1 MKKLWLTALFLVGGG
16 GGLIDSKFL
25 PGDGYRPVGK
35 ILGQTRKKDESDKR
49 HFGPDSYYQGHE
61 PVLIP
66 AVDEAQWQAV
76 LKLLLPDARESFKK
90 EVNLKEEL
98 PIAVF
103 GGKAVGRQMWVEIL
117 AIHILKQDGH
127 PLGERL
133 VVEAVIYGEHPY
145 VPVKEIGPWSPWALV
160 TLRRDRV
167 KKLKDFSLRPENFS
181 LLLKTEEYLPLAP
194 AKTNFP
200 ERP

>member
-1 MKKLWLTALFLVGGG
+1 MKKLWLTALFVIGGG

-35 ILGQTRKKDESDKR
+35 ILGQTRTKDEADR
-49 HFGPDSYYQGHE
+49 RFFGSHSHYQGHE
-61 PVLIP
+61 ANLIP
-66 AVDEAQWQAV
+66 ALDEAQWQEV
-76 LKLLLPDARESFKK
+76 LKLLFPDVRESFKK

-103 GGKAVGRQMWVEIL
+103 GGQSAGRQMWVEIL
-117 AIHILKQDGH
+117 AIHILKQDDQ

-145 VPVKEIGPWSPWALV
+145 VPAKEVGPWSPWALV
-160 TLRRDRV
+160 TLRRDKVR
-167 KKLKDFSLRPENFS
+167 KLKDFSLRPENFR
-181 LLLKTEEYLPLAP
+181 LLIKKEEYLPLAP
-194 AKTNFP
+194 AKN
-200 ERP
+200 